1 LEAGKLDQQG
11 HRGPSIN
18 YIAGIWSRTW
28 KVRGIPPTGGPGKPL
43 VCCAARFFVSSQAL
57 RQDFVMHYPHKL
69 SKIKRIRKV
78 GFRARMSTS
87 KGRKIMNNKR
97 RVGRTTDLTR

>member
-1 LEAGKLDQQG
+1 
-11 HRGPSIN
+11 
-18 YIAGIWSRTW
+18 
-28 KVRGIPPTGGPGKPL
+28 
-43 VCCAARFFVSSQAL
+43 
-57 RQDFVMHYPHKL
+57 MHYPHKL

-97 RVGRTTDLTR
+97 RVGRSTDLTR